1 MERPRPRAAR
11 KLMTA
16 AESGAKADIDTARK
30 EIALALHREL
40 PANENRVQE
49 SETMNRQH
57 HGVHAGETTYAIDG
71 QDRFSYP
78 SDLCSRIGTIVCY
91 DDDVAFVY
99 VLIVVIATAT

>member
-1 MERPRPRAAR
+1 
-11 KLMTA
+11 MTA
-16 AESGAKADIDTARK
+16 AESGAKADIDAARK

-57 HGVHAGETTYAIDG
+57 HGVHAGETTSAMAG

-78 SDLCSRIGTIVCY
+78 SDPCSRLGTIVG
-91 DDDVAFVY
+91 DIVAAGLL
-99 VLIVVIATAT
+99 VLIVVAIAPALWR